1 MEKKKSD
8 FGLYHVGVMLA
19 FGALVAISQFSKT
32 EVSGW
37 MAIWRTLMWGIVF
50 FAGSL
55 LSWVTVGALATIAV
69 MQFLGL

>member
-1 MEKKKSD
+1 MDKKESD

-19 FGALVAISQFSKT
+19 FGALAAISQFSEF

-37 MAIWRTLMWGIVF
+37 MAIWRTLMWGIVIVI
-50 FAGSL
+50 GSFC
-55 LSWVTVGALATIAV
+55 SWATIGALITLAA